1 MQIRKLR
8 EGSDRLGKSSLWAE
22 ADPVQPRSQPQVHAL
37 NAALN
42 KQNSPRWKKKKE
54 KKNRESHLN
63 IEIQFLH
70 SVFQLIMLLLYFV
83 I

>member
-8 EGSDRLGKSSLWAE
+8 EGSDRPRESSLWTE
-22 ADPVQPRSQPQVHAL
+22 ADPDQPRSQPQVHAL

-42 KQNSPRWKKKKE
+42 KQNSQDEKKTE

-63 IEIQFLH
+63 TGIQFLH
-70 SVFQLIMLLLYFV
+70 SAFQLIMHLLYF
-83 I
+83 II

>member
-8 EGSDRLGKSSLWAE
+8 EGSDRPRESSLWAE

-42 KQNSPRWKKKKE
+42 KQNSQDEEKRKE
-54 KKNRESHLN
+54 KQNPILIREYNSCIVLSS
-63 IEIQFLH
+63 L
-70 SVFQLIMLLLYFV
+70 
-83 I
+83 